1 MTGPEETQEVS
12 REGTSTS
19 AWSSAKNTTV
29 LESAVFAQLKTG
41 LRTATE
47 QLQSVWRRTETASDM
62 VINLLSVPL
71 SCGQTSISLVKLHI
85 MSQQQVG
92 LLAYSNSRGALKEE
106 REGRCVLQSEDI
118 VCSLSLSSLTLNI
131 QSNLS

>member
-1 MTGPEETQEVS
+1 MTGPEETQEVR

-47 QLQSVWRRTETASDM
+47 SCVVQSVRLVDGDIR
-62 VINLLSVPL
+62 NLRGKGKGGEGGRERSVL
-71 SCGQTSISLVKLHI
+71 
-85 MSQQQVG
+85 
-92 LLAYSNSRGALKEE
+92 
-106 REGRCVLQSEDI
+106 
-118 VCSLSLSSLTLNI
+118 CS
-131 QSNLS
+131 